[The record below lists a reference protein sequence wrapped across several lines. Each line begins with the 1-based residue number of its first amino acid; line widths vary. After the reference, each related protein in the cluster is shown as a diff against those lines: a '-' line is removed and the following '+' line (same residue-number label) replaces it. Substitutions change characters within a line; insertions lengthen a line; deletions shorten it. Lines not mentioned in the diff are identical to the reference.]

1 MRVLITGA
9 TGYLGTAM
17 AESVPAGIE
26 PILTGFSRGDRP
38 LDVTDP
44 VAIAGAIEQHRP
56 GAVVHLAAV
65 SSVDVAA
72 GDPARASRVNVE
84 GAAAVAAA
92 TERAGVRLVAL
103 SSDVVF
109 GGADGPYDENSRSD
123 PINDYGRSKLAGET
137 AVLAANPDA
146 LILRTT
152 VLVGRDR
159 AGRFPFSAFVLGRAR
174 GGLEVELFE
183 NELRNFFPVTR
194 AATAV
199 WECAAGD
206 HAGILHIGAITST
219 SRYEFGCR
227 VLLELGLDEGLAVPV
242 QGPPD
247 RPADLT
253 LDVSLASSLLNTT
266 MPTISQCIE
275 ETVRDLSVT

>member
-26 PILTGFSRGDRP
+26 PILTGLSRGDRP

-65 SSVDVAA
+65 SGVDVAA
-72 GDPARASRVNVE
+72 GDLSRARRVNVE

-92 TERAGVRLVAL
+92 TERAGVRLVTL

-109 GGADGPYDENSRSD
+109 GGADSPYDENSRPD
-123 PINDYGRSKLAGET
+123 PINEYGRSKLAGET

-206 HAGILHIGAITST
+206 HTGILHIGAITST